1 MTVRADPA
9 DRLNRSEPRPPRANQ
24 EDPMSDPA
32 TYVYDLSEGSASMK
46 SLLGGKGANVAEM
59 TRIGVPVPDGFTI
72 TTAACVEAMRSGG
85 QWPEGLEEAAGR
97 VIDLVEDRR
106 RVAAGAP

>member
-1 MTVRADPA
+1 
-9 DRLNRSEPRPPRANQ
+9 
-24 EDPMSDPA
+24 MSDPA

-59 TRIGVPVPDGFTI
+59 TRIGVPVPDGFTV

-85 QWPEGLEEAAGR
+85 EWPQGLLAEHRGAACAGSRSAPAGSSAPASGR
-97 VIDLVEDRR
+97 CWCRS
-106 RVAAGAP
+106 APAPCTPCPG

>member
-1 MTVRADPA
+1 
-9 DRLNRSEPRPPRANQ
+9 
-24 EDPMSDPA
+24 MSDPA

-59 TRIGVPVPDGFTI
+59 TRIGVPVPDGFTV

-85 QWPEGLEEAAGR
+85 EWPQGLQEAIEERPGAGSRSAPAGSLGAARAAAAG
-97 VIDLVEDRR
+97 VGALRR
-106 RVAAGAP
+106 RCTRCPG